1 MAATDTFEHF
11 LSELPAS
18 DREKL
23 NEFINAQREQMMAA
37 RSEEARV
44 RIAHNFIAE
53 VHDRLKKSS
62 PTK

>member
-1 MAATDTFEHF
+1 MAAIDTFESF
-11 LSELPAS
+11 LSELPPA

-23 NEFINAQREQMMAA
+23 NEFIKSQREQMLAA

-53 VHDRLKKSS
+53 AHDRLKKS
-62 PTK
+62 